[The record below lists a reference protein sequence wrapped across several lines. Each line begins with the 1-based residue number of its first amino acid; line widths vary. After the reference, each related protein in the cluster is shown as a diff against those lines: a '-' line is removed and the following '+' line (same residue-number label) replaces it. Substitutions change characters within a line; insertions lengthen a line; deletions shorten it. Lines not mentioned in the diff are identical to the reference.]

1 MSQQLQ
7 LLCRFFLLGICISFF
22 YDCLRILRRV
32 FPRGMVCVSLEDI
45 AYVVAVS
52 FRAFLL
58 LVQEG
63 QGRIRW
69 FLILG
74 TGLGM
79 FLYGKLVSRR
89 YVAISALF
97 LKMLKNKLTA
107 FFKLAKIDLQTVFRK
122 TRKE

>member
-1 MSQQLQ
+1 M
-7 LLCRFFLLGICISFF
+7 
-22 YDCLRILRRV
+22 
-32 FPRGMVCVSLEDI
+32 SLEDV

-89 YVAISALF
+89 YVVISARF